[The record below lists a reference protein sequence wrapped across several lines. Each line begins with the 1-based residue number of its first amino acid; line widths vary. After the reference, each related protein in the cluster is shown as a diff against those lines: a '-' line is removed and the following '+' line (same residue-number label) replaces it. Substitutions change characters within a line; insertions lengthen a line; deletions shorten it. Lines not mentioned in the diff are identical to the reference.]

1 MHNLTPWQRL
11 ERVVILIAVIV
22 LLLDLL
28 YWRPL

>member
-11 ERVVILIAVIV
+11 ERVVVLVAVIV

>member
-1 MHNLTPWQRL
+1 MHNLTPWERT
-11 ERVVILIAVIV
+11 ERVVFLLAVVV